1 MTLRPQ
7 TLLTRAFLLITAL
20 ILLSIFTLAW
30 MFRHA
35 SEAPRAQQNAQ
46 LVVSTINLTR
56 AAILSAAPQWR
67 GALLAELRAA
77 EGMRVEIA
85 EPTDA
90 MTALETDTRELTLMV
105 AQVRAKLGQDTRFAS
120 QRHGIADLWVSFRI
134 GEDEFWVA
142 IPRTRVEQPMSRM
155 ILLFG
160 AVALGFALI
169 GAYLIARQVAL
180 PLKRLSQAAQQ
191 LGQGKAHSPLPE
203 NGTQEMATVSHAFNQ
218 MSADLAANERERAL
232 VLAGISHDLR
242 TPLTRIRLAAEM
254 SQDEQLR
261 NDLHADVTQMD
272 GIIQQFLDYAR
283 LDAHELA
290 QHCDVAALVQ
300 EVAHPYTTR
309 AHSLRLD
316 LSAFAPQNVRP
327 LILKR
332 AVANLLENA
341 LKYGGGE
348 IDVRLH
354 HDATHFFISVSDRGE
369 GISSEHLESAKRP
382 FVRLESARSDASGSG
397 LGLAIVERAAQTHQG
412 QLTLAQ
418 REGGGL
424 VATLQIPFSTL

>member
-1 MTLRPQ
+1 MTLPPK

-85 EPTDA
+85 ESTDA
-90 MTALETDTRELTLMV
+90 MTALETNTRELTLMV

-191 LGQGKAHSPLPE
+191 LGQGKTHSPLPE

-242 TPLTRIRLAAEM
+242 TPLTRIRLAAEI
-254 SQDEQLR
+254 SQDEHLR

-283 LDAHELA
+283 LDAHEIA
-290 QHCDVAALVQ
+290 QRCDVAELVQ
-300 EVAHPYTTR
+300 EAVHPYTTR
-309 AHSLRLD
+309 AHSLHLD
-316 LSAFAPQNVRP
+316 LSTFVPQNVRP

-348 IDVRLH
+348 IDVCLH
-354 HDATHFFISVSDRGE
+354 HDAMQFFISVSDRGE
-369 GISSEHLESAKRP
+369 GISSEHLESVKRP

-412 QLTLAQ
+412 QLTLGQ

-424 VATLQIPFSTL
+424 VATLEIPLT